1 VERLLDTLFQL
12 VFDWLMRARPGTW
25 SHRLADKL
33 KQRATRFLTDA
44 GNVGEFED
52 LSEHEKMLADRV
64 RVDTYARGIR
74 THIRPGDV
82 VVDLGTG
89 TGILAMLAARVAK
102 HVYALDHSAVIDVAR
117 HIARANGVT
126 NVEFIRTNSRKFMPA
141 EKVDVILYE
150 QIGDELFDENMVE
163 NVSDLRDRIL
173 KPSGRIVPDQ
183 FELYLEPVKL
193 SDPWSVPFAWQMQLH
208 GIDFGCVR
216 SLAQGSGGLPRR
228 WDIRWMNP
236 LEVDHLLCEPEP
248 ICRLD
253 LSKARVADLP
263 TSLEASRR
271 VTRAGRLDGLML
283 YVKVIFDDQIW
294 FDTSRETLA
303 PSWGNRLFRFPV
315 RELAVGDE
323 LRIRV
328 RMPDVRIVKGWQI
341 ELD

>member
-1 VERLLDTLFQL
+1 
-12 VFDWLMRARPGTW
+12 
-25 SHRLADKL
+25 
-33 KQRATRFLTDA
+33 
-44 GNVGEFED
+44 
-52 LSEHEKMLADRV
+52 
-64 RVDTYARGIR
+64 
-74 THIRPGDV
+74 
-82 VVDLGTG
+82 
-89 TGILAMLAARVAK
+89 
-102 HVYALDHSAVIDVAR
+102 
-117 HIARANGVT
+117 
-126 NVEFIRTNSRKFMPA
+126 
-141 EKVDVILYE
+141 
-150 QIGDELFDENMVE
+150 
-163 NVSDLRDRIL
+163 
-173 KPSGRIVPDQ
+173 
-183 FELYLEPVKL
+183 
-193 SDPWSVPFAWQMQLH
+193 
-208 GIDFGCVR
+208 
-216 SLAQGSGGLPRR
+216 
-228 WDIRWMNP
+228 MNP

-294 FDTSRETLA
+294 FDTSRETLT